1 MRWTLKPQPE
11 KEKVEKL
18 AKELQVNSTIAS
30 ILCQRNIETF
40 EDAKNYFRPNLKQIH
55 DPFLMKDMDVA
66 VSRIETAIANN
77 ENILISQLLTR
88 NLVSV
93 NENKTT
99 YNAIKLLTTN
109 NIGAL
114 PVLNDNMELS
124 GIISERDI
132 IREISNNLSVNFKK
146 SNIKSIMTSKV
157 ITINKNTKSE
167 TIMDIMSKNK
177 IRHIPIVENKLLI
190 GIVSI
195 GDVVKR
201 LLEKFNLEN
210 QHLKSWL
217 Y

>member
-1 MRWTLKPQPE
+1 M
-11 KEKVEKL
+11 
-18 AKELQVNSTIAS
+18 NSS
-30 ILCQRNIETF
+30 
-40 EDAKNYFRPNLKQIH
+40 
-55 DPFLMKDMDVA
+55 
-66 VSRIETAIANN
+66 N
-77 ENILISQLLTR
+77 ENILTSQLLTR
-88 NLVSV
+88 DVISI
-93 NENKTT
+93 NEDKSI
-99 YNAIKLLTTN
+99 YNAIKLLSKN

-114 PVLNDNMELS
+114 PVLNSDMELC

-146 SNIKSIMTSKV
+146 SFVNSIMTSVV
-157 ITINKNTKSE
+157 ITIDKNTRSE
-167 TIMDIMSKNK
+167 NIMDIMSKNK
-177 IRHIPIVENKLLI
+177 IRHIPIIENKLLI

>member
-1 MRWTLKPQPE
+1 
-11 KEKVEKL
+11 
-18 AKELQVNSTIAS
+18 
-30 ILCQRNIETF
+30 
-40 EDAKNYFRPNLKQIH
+40 
-55 DPFLMKDMDVA
+55 MD
-66 VSRIETAIANN
+66 SSNK
-77 ENILISQLLTR
+77 NILISQILTR
-88 NLVSV
+88 DVISI
-93 NENKTT
+93 NEDKTI
-99 YNAIKLLTTN
+99 YNAIKLLAKN

-114 PVLNDNMELS
+114 PVLNNNMELC

-146 SNIKSIMTSKV
+146 SFINTIMTSVV

-167 TIMDIMSKNK
+167 DIKDIMSKNK
-177 IRHIPIVENKLLI
+177 IRHIPIIENKLLI

>member
-1 MRWTLKPQPE
+1 MH
-11 KEKVEKL
+11 
-18 AKELQVNSTIAS
+18 S
-30 ILCQRNIETF
+30 
-40 EDAKNYFRPNLKQIH
+40 
-55 DPFLMKDMDVA
+55 
-66 VSRIETAIANN
+66 NN

-88 NLVSV
+88 DVISIG
-93 NENKTT
+93 ENKTI
-99 YNAIKLLTTN
+99 YNAIKLLGKN

-114 PVLNDNMELS
+114 PVLNKNMQLC

-132 IREISNNLSVNFKK
+132 IKNISNNTSVDFKK
-146 SNIKSIMTSKV
+146 SFVNSIMTSVV
-157 ITINKNTKSE
+157 ITINRNIKSE
-167 TIMDIMSKNK
+167 DIMDIMSKNK

-195 GDVVKR
+195 GDVLKR

>member
-1 MRWTLKPQPE
+1 M
-11 KEKVEKL
+11 
-18 AKELQVNSTIAS
+18 NS
-30 ILCQRNIETF
+30 
-40 EDAKNYFRPNLKQIH
+40 
-55 DPFLMKDMDVA
+55 
-66 VSRIETAIANN
+66 NN
-77 ENILISQLLTR
+77 ENILISQLLSR
-88 NLVSV
+88 NLVSI

>member
-1 MRWTLKPQPE
+1 M
-11 KEKVEKL
+11 
-18 AKELQVNSTIAS
+18 NS
-30 ILCQRNIETF
+30 
-40 EDAKNYFRPNLKQIH
+40 
-55 DPFLMKDMDVA
+55 
-66 VSRIETAIANN
+66 NN

-88 NLVSV
+88 NLVSI

-132 IREISNNLSVNFKK
+132 IREISNNLSVNLDK

>member
-1 MRWTLKPQPE
+1 M
-11 KEKVEKL
+11 
-18 AKELQVNSTIAS
+18 NS
-30 ILCQRNIETF
+30 
-40 EDAKNYFRPNLKQIH
+40 
-55 DPFLMKDMDVA
+55 
-66 VSRIETAIANN
+66 NN

-88 NLVSV
+88 NLVSI

-210 QHLKSWL
+210 KHLKSLL
-217 Y
+217 YYSNYNL

>member
-1 MRWTLKPQPE
+1 M
-11 KEKVEKL
+11 
-18 AKELQVNSTIAS
+18 NS
-30 ILCQRNIETF
+30 
-40 EDAKNYFRPNLKQIH
+40 
-55 DPFLMKDMDVA
+55 
-66 VSRIETAIANN
+66 NN

-88 NLVSV
+88 DVISID
-93 NENKTT
+93 ENKTT